1 MTWDPSRP
9 TVVLVSHEA
18 SATGAPIL
26 SLNLGEQ
33 FAKTHT
39 VIHLVLA
46 APGPLS
52 QELRQHA
59 HWLIHSP
66 SPELTAGCWRRA
78 RRKLPRNLKLG
89 FAIVNSLVGFRALET
104 LRRDGVAGLCLV
116 HEFASYMRPPLAPY
130 QAYLEAGLWADQLV
144 FSTRLTR
151 DDALKQWPALQT
163 ATISVL
169 PQGQSRP
176 PGFKP
181 IRAEDPID
189 TEIPE
194 GLEGLDVDLRNGA
207 QLVLAAGAVQPSKG
221 VDLFSAMAQAL
232 EQAAPDPD
240 RRYVWLGGGYA
251 PDSDLMVS
259 VWLEDQI
266 ARSGL
271 GQQLTILEAP
281 KAYGWLMR
289 RCQVFVLS
297 SRLDPLPNVAIDAAL
312 AAKPVLA
319 FKQAS
324 GIAEWLDQDPLLRDS
339 CLAPYWKPS
348 AMAEKAR
355 DLLHNPALAAA
366 VGRRC
371 CEQAKASF
379 DLERYTETL
388 RELGEEAQHNLQS
401 ERLALKELLKLPK
414 AIDRNFHGLPQ
425 RWSQRHL
432 AHHYVRQWRTGIN
445 PRKPQA
451 GFHPG
456 IYQELT
462 MEPSSWDEPLLD
474 WHRKG
479 KPEGPWKKELITPW
493 TGSASSHE
501 GLRVGVHIHVH
512 YHEFLPALLKSI
524 SHNTF
529 QPELIISLHDASAK
543 DAVADLTKGYGCAVL
558 DLRVVPNRGRNLG
571 PLFNGIGRDLEREFE
586 IYAHLHTKGS
596 RHQNQRAVER
606 WRGFLLD
613 QLMGTAATPMGDRVL
628 EAMLAQP
635 KIGLVF
641 PDDPSAIGWDANRG
655 QAEALAKTFGLGE
668 LPNQIDVPVG
678 AMFWARRGALTP
690 IYEQE
695 WSWDFYPAE
704 PICSDGTVL
713 HAMERM
719 LPLISRKAGFT
730 TAHCQVPGCSR

>member
-1 MTWDPSRP
+1 MSWDPSRP
-9 TVVLVSHEA
+9 AVLLVSHEA
-18 SATGAPIL
+18 SSTGAPIL

-33 FAKTHT
+33 FARTHT

-46 APGPLS
+46 PPGPLS

-66 SPELTAGCWRRA
+66 SPELTAGCWKRA

-104 LRRDGVAGLCLV
+104 LRRQGVAGLCLV
-116 HEFASYMRPPLAPY
+116 HEFATYMRPPLAPS

-151 DDALKQWPALQT
+151 DDALKHWPALQT
-163 ATISVL
+163 ATIRVL

-176 PGFKP
+176 PGFEP
-181 IRAEDPID
+181 IRAEDPGD
-189 TEIPE
+189 EEVPE
-194 GLEGLDVDLRNGA
+194 GLEGLVEDLRKGA
-207 QLVLAAGAVQPSKG
+207 QLVLAAGAVQPRKG
-221 VDLFSAMAQAL
+221 VDLFVAMAQAL
-232 EQAAPDPD
+232 EEEAPDPD

-251 PDSDLMVS
+251 PEHDLMVS

-271 GQQLTILEAP
+271 DQQLKIIEAP
-281 KAYGWLMR
+281 RAYGWLMR

-312 AAKPVLA
+312 AAKPILA
-319 FKQAS
+319 FEQAS
-324 GIAEWLDQDPLLRDS
+324 GIAEWLDQDPLLRDH

-348 AMAEKAR
+348 TMAEKTR
-355 DLLHNPALAAA
+355 ELLQNPDLAAA
-366 VGRRC
+366 VGHRC
-371 CEQAKASF
+371 CEQAKTSF
-379 DLERYTETL
+379 DLERYTKTL
-388 RELGEEAQHNLQS
+388 CSLGEEAQSNLQA
-401 ERLALKELLKLPK
+401 ERIALKELLKRPK
-414 AIDRNFHGLPQ
+414 AIDRDFHGLPQ

-445 PRKPQA
+445 PRKPHA

-462 MEPSSWDEPLLD
+462 LGSGAWREPLLD

-479 KPEGPWKKELITPW
+479 KPEGPWTKELITPY
-493 TGSASSHE
+493 TGDSRNHE

-512 YHEFLPALLKSI
+512 YQELLPEVLKSI
-524 SHNTF
+524 SYNSF
-529 QPELIISLHDASAK
+529 QPALIISLHDASAK
-543 DAVADLTKGYGCAVL
+543 DAVADLSKDFGCALL

-571 PLFNGIGRDLEREFE
+571 PLFSGIGHDLEREFE

-596 RHQNQRAVER
+596 RHQHPRSVER
-606 WRGFLLD
+606 WRNFLLD

-628 EAMLAQP
+628 EAMMARP

-655 QAEALAKTFGLGE
+655 EAEALAKTFGLGE
-668 LPNQIDVPVG
+668 LPEQIDVPVG

-690 IYEQE
+690 IYERG
-695 WSWDFYPAE
+695 WSWDDYPAE
-704 PICSDGTVL
+704 PIATDGTVL
-713 HAMERM
+713 HAMERL
-719 LPLISRKAGFT
+719 LPLINRKAGFQ
-730 TAHCQVPGCSR
+730 TAHCHVPGCSR